1 MKLSRSRHKG
11 FTLVELLIVI
21 AIITLLMAIAMP
33 IMTRARE
40 KARQTACMVNLHN
53 IHMAIR
59 MYRIDEGAYPG
70 PYDPVSGRGGMN
82 ALYPQYLESRNAL
95 ICPSDR
101 NNAQSYVKAYANLLS
116 ASGNM
121 YYWQDADSFSKFYS
135 SYNGYYNW
143 IGYVYFL
150 PPSGSGDIPSKTYP
164 QLGGG
169 SMPWPL
175 RWGDN
180 IAEVHMWGRYGYN
193 YPWYY
198 AYYVAQQIYWSG
210 YDPTNPNTNDPTRFK
225 DALGRPLW
233 ELADPNWYPFG
244 QPSGSFP
251 GLINRNAPDNTII
264 TRCHHHRRYT
274 IGKVTDVGPAT
285 GRGSQMMLDT
295 QDEMELE
302 ECPRD
307 IVLRLDGSAKL
318 EPLLSFNWAIQPR

>member
-1 MKLSRSRHKG
+1 MQLSRSRHKG

-21 AIITLLMAIAMP
+21 AIITLLIAIFLP
-33 IMTRARE
+33 VMTRARE
-40 KARQTACMVNLHN
+40 KARQTACMANLYN
-53 IHMAIR
+53 IQMSIR

-82 ALYPQYLESRNAL
+82 ALYPKYLESRNAL

-101 NNAQSYVKAYANLLS
+101 TDTRSYVKAYTNLL
-116 ASGNM
+116 ATSGNM
-121 YYWQDADSFSKFYS
+121 YLWQNEDFFSEHYS

-143 IGYVYFL
+143 MGYVYFL
-150 PPSGSGDIPSKTYP
+150 PPSGTGDIPSKTYP

-169 SMPWPL
+169 TMPWEL
-175 RWGDN
+175 KWGDN
-180 IAEVHMWGRYGYN
+180 IAEVYMWGRYLYN

-210 YDPTNPNTNDPTRFK
+210 YASANPGDSTRFK

-244 QPSGSFP
+244 QPSGAFP

-274 IGKVTDVGPAT
+274 IARMTDVGPAT
-285 GRGSQMMLDT
+285 GRGSQMFLDAEVEL
-295 QDEMELE
+295 EMEE
-302 ECPRD
+302 SPRD
-307 IVLRLDGSAKL
+307 IALRLDGSAKL
-318 EPLLSFNWAIQPR
+318 EPVLSFDWAIQPR

>member
-1 MKLSRSRHKG
+1 MRFSRSRHKG

-21 AIITLLMAIAMP
+21 AIITLLIAIALP
-33 IMTRARE
+33 IMTRVRE
-40 KARQTACMVNLHN
+40 KARQTACMGNLHS
-53 IHMAIR
+53 IQLAIR

-101 NNAQSYVKAYANLLS
+101 TNTQRYVTAYTQVLS

-121 YYWQDADSFSKFYS
+121 YVWQDADWFSQYYS

-143 IGYVYFL
+143 MGYVYFW
-150 PPSGSGDIPSKTYP
+150 PPVDANPIPQKIYP

-175 RWGDN
+175 KWGDN
-180 IAEVHMWGRYGYN
+180 IAEVYMWSRYIYN

-198 AYYVAQQIYWSG
+198 AYYLGQQIYWNG
-210 YDPTNPNTNDPTRFK
+210 YSTDDATRFK
-225 DALGRPLW
+225 DSLGRSLW
-233 ELADPNWYPFG
+233 GLADPNWYPFG

-251 GLINRNAPDNTII
+251 GLVNRNAPDNTIV
-264 TRCHHHRRYT
+264 TRCHHHRQYT
-274 IGKVTDVGPAT
+274 ITKMTDVGPGGT
-285 GRGSQMMLDT
+285 RGSQMMVDT
-295 QDEMELE
+295 LVEMEMDKSA
-302 ECPRD
+302 CD

-318 EPLLSFNWAIQPR
+318 VPVLGFDWAIQPR

>member
-21 AIITLLMAIAMP
+21 AIITLLIAIAMP

-40 KARQTACMVNLHN
+40 KARQTSCMANLHS
-53 IHMAIR
+53 IQMAIR
-59 MYRIDEGAYPG
+59 MYRIDEGASPG
-70 PYDPVSGRGGMN
+70 PYDPVSGQGGMN
-82 ALYPQYLESRNAL
+82 ALYPQYLESRKAL
-95 ICPSDR
+95 VCSSDR
-101 NNAQSYVKAYANLLS
+101 RSNSRSYIETYADLLS
-116 ASGNM
+116 TSGNM
-121 YYWQDADSFSKFYS
+121 YRWQDAGLFSEHYS
-135 SYNGYYNW
+135 SYNAYYNW
-143 IGYVYFL
+143 VGYVYFW

-169 SMPWPL
+169 TTLPL
-175 RWGDN
+175 QWGDN
-180 IAEVHMWGRYGYN
+180 IAAVYMYYRYVHN

-210 YDPTNPNTNDPTRFK
+210 YASANPGDSTRFK
-225 DALGRPLW
+225 DALGRPMW

-274 IGKVTDVGPAT
+274 IARIPAGTAT
-285 GRGSQMMLDT
+285 GRGSQMVLNPES
-295 QDEMELE
+295 EMELE
-302 ECPRD
+302 ESPRD
-307 IVLRLDGSAKL
+307 IVLRLDGSAEL
-318 EPLLSFNWAIQPR
+318 EPVLSFNWAIQPR